1 MSGHSKWSSIK
12 HKKAKVDAARGK
24 IFTRLIKELTVS
36 ARIGG
41 GDSTMNPRLR
51 TAIQAAK
58 QANMP
63 AKNIDNAIKKGTG
76 ELPGVVYEEVTY
88 EGYGPGGVALYINT
102 MTDNKNRTVA
112 EIRHLLSKYGGNLG
126 ETGSVAWM
134 FEKKGLIKVTRENYD
149 EEELFMIVIDAG
161 AEDMETED
169 SDFYEIYTDAD
180 ELANVQSKLE
190 ENDISLDSAD
200 RTMIPKNTVNLDEKQ
215 AEQMLKL
222 MEILDDHDD
231 VQDIFANFD
240 IDDEVIDKIAG

>member
-1 MSGHSKWSSIK
+1 
-12 HKKAKVDAARGK
+12 
-24 IFTRLIKELTVS
+24 
-36 ARIGG
+36 
-41 GDSTMNPRLR
+41 
-51 TAIQAAK
+51 
-58 QANMP
+58 
-63 AKNIDNAIKKGTG
+63 AKNIDSAIKKGTG

-190 ENDISLDSAD
+190 ENDISLDSVD